1 MGWTSTR
8 DTMNQLDLRFKS
20 AQDAISFAEK
30 NGWNYTV
37 SGTTEESL
45 WKEKAYS
52 NNFKYSSGKLR
63 IIPTK

>member
-8 DTMNQLDLRFKS
+8 DTMNQLDLRFQYV
-20 AQDAISFAEK
+20 QDAINFAEK

-37 SGTTEESL
+37 RGETEESL
-45 WKEKAYS
+45 WKEKAYA
-52 NNFKYSSGKLR
+52 NNFKYSAGKLR